1 MSNTESRRARIVA
14 TGSYIPSFRLTNEAL
29 SRMVD
34 TNDEWIRERTG
45 ISERRI
51 NTDMTN
57 REMAVL
63 AAKRALEASGL
74 SALDIDIVIC
84 STVTNDNFTPAL
96 SCYVQA
102 DLGAVNAFA
111 FDLNAGCSGF
121 IYALETASA
130 MNSSDRPGTRH
141 VNNVL
146 IVCSEN
152 LSRIT
157 DYTDRSSCIL
167 FGDGAGAA
175 IVSADAEHGLLSSY
189 IKTDGSDADSI
200 IAKALAPVIANDDG
214 TVKNNDQK
222 EEFGGLKMN
231 GREVYRFAVKAVPE
245 ALEGAMAA
253 AGITASDLKYLVMHQ
268 ANVRIINSAVE
279 RLGLDPEKAPINI
292 ERYGN
297 TSCASVPILLDE
309 LNRDGK
315 LQHGDKLAIAGFG
328 SGLSYGVA
336 IMEW

>member
-1 MSNTESRRARIVA
+1 MSTNSSRRARIVS
-14 TGSYIPSFRLTNEAL
+14 TGSYIPELRLTNDAL
-29 SRMVD
+29 SRMVE

-51 NTDMTN
+51 NTELSA
-57 REMAVL
+57 RETAL
-63 AAKRALEASGL
+63 TAAKRALDASGL
-74 SALDIDIVIC
+74 APTDIDIIIAC
-84 STVTNDNFTPAL
+84 TVTNDNFTPAL
-96 SCYVQA
+96 ACCVQA

-121 IYALETASA
+121 VYALETASA
-130 MNSSDRPGTRH
+130 FISAERPGSKRIDH
-141 VNNVL
+141 AL

-175 IVSADAEHGLLSSY
+175 IVCADETAGFLSSC
-189 IKTDGSDADSI
+189 IRTDGTGAGAI
-200 IAKALAPVIANDDG
+200 HAAAIAPVIASEDG
-214 TVKNNDQK
+214 TVANS
-222 EEFGGLKMN
+222 EEIIKPGLVMN

-245 ALEGAMAA
+245 AVESALQS
-253 AGITASDLKYLVMHQ
+253 AGLSADDLKYLILHQ
-268 ANVRIINSAVE
+268 ANTRIIASAVD
-279 RLGLDPEKAPINI
+279 RLGMDPAKAPTNM

-297 TSCASVPILLDE
+297 TSSASIPILLDE
-309 LNRDGK
+309 LNREGK
-315 LQHGDKLAIAGFG
+315 LSRGDKLAFCGFG
-328 SGLSYGVA
+328 SGLTYGAV